1 VRVLVVEDEERLAR
15 SLERGLEADGF
26 AVDVALNGTD
36 GLWMAQENAYDAI
49 VLDIMLP
56 GINGYRICSKLRD
69 AGDWTPILMLTAK
82 DGELDESEALDLGA
96 DDYLTKPFHHV
107 VLVARLRALMRRGA
121 RERPATLSAGDLRL
135 DPAAH
140 HAWRGDAPLD
150 LTAREVSVLEYLLRH
165 AGEVVSKREMLEHV
179 WDDDFEGDSNIVEV
193 YVRHLRK
200 KIDIP
205 FGRSSIE
212 TVRGAGYRLAA
223 NGG

>member
-56 GINGYRICSKLRD
+56 GINGYRICSTLREAD
-69 AGDWTPILMLTAK
+69 DWTPILMLTAK

-121 RERPATLSAGDLRL
+121 RERPAVLSAGDLYL
-135 DPAAH
+135 DPATH
-140 HAWRGDAPLD
+140 RAWRGDAQLE
-150 LTAREVSVLEYLLRH
+150 LTAREMAVLEYLLRRV
-165 AGEVVSKREMLEHV
+165 GEVVPKREILEHV

-193 YVRHLRK
+193 YVRYLRK

-205 FGRSSIE
+205 FSRASIE

>member
-56 GINGYRICSKLRD
+56 GINGYRICATLRD

-140 HAWRGDAPLD
+140 HAWRGDAQLD
-150 LTAREVSVLEYLLRH
+150 LTAREVSVLEYLLRR